1 MGHNLEMGYKYKK
14 KAFQLLLFLAL
25 RSRQLPIGCRLLE
38 PGALEPL

>member
-1 MGHNLEMGYKYKK
+1 MGHNPEIGYKYKK
-14 KAFQLLLFLAL
+14 KAFSAPSFLAL